1 MKTRTALTALA
12 FIALAVAA
20 PGYAEAP
27 DPIDHATE
35 RAAQETRRA
44 IRAMDRVD
52 EDAIAWGQERKA
64 NRTTVIVLERGYGR
78 LTVAR
83 IDGKEI
89 ETRSFDRVAEDADGE
104 TG

>member
-1 MKTRTALTALA
+1 MWHENVMAIDTGVH
-12 FIALAVAA
+12 IA
-20 PGYAEAP
+20 
-27 DPIDHATE
+27 
-35 RAAQETRRA
+35 
-44 IRAMDRVD
+44 
-52 EDAIAWGQERKA
+52 
-64 NRTTVIVLERGYGR
+64 ERGYGR